1 MWKLNAFK
9 FANQPQRSLSAS
21 PLFLRWCPEFEVFYI
36 WKFTSL
42 RFNSFVIYISV
53 WFHHSPDQVCSFH
66 FLVFIVQYVYV
77 CYIVFT
83 SFFVLCSVVQWFQ
96 NKWSSVLRALIP
108 SLDKWEGENKC
119 QINLSHLSA
128 VVTRW
133 EIRCS
138 KS

>member
-1 MWKLNAFK
+1 M
-9 FANQPQRSLSAS
+9 QRSLSAS
-21 PLFLRWCPEFEVFYI
+21 PLFLRRCPEFEVFYI
-36 WKFTSL
+36 WKFVSL
-42 RFNSFVIYISV
+42 RFNSFVIYNSV
-53 WFHHSPDQVCSFH
+53 WFHHSPDWVCSFH

-83 SFFVLCSVVQWFQ
+83 SFFVSCSVVQWFQ
-96 NKWSSVLRALIP
+96 IKWSSVLLALIP

-119 QINLSHLSA
+119 QINHSHLSA